1 MKKDRVLCLV
11 KEVWYEPDE
20 QELWMD
26 LNPYPMRKEYILPL
40 YDHPHNDIEN
50 GQHEVHYHQD
60 DRYASNTMRTIHKF
74 SSFKSGRIILPL
86 EDGEYL
92 EYRMLYKIS
101 EEHTSRTHVS
111 LIKNSKLKH
120 KCIHKGK
127 CPHRGFDLTN
137 VEAKDGIIT
146 CPLHS
151 LQFDSKTK
159 QLITNEKI

>member
-11 KEVWYEPDE
+11 KKVWYEPDE

-26 LNPYPMRKEYILPL
+26 LNPYPRRKEYIIPL

-50 GQHEVHYHQD
+50 GQYEVHYHQD
-60 DRYASNTMRTIHKF
+60 DRYASNIMRTLYKF
-74 SSFKSGRIILPL
+74 NSFRAGRIVLPL
-86 EDGEYL
+86 AEGEYL

-101 EEHTSRTHVS
+101 EEHTSKTPVS

-137 VEAKDGIIT
+137 VEAINGIIT

-159 QLITNEKI
+159 QLITK